1 MLEVR
6 TILSVNQEG
15 SSSSNAQISWPVAGE
30 INLAAFSIT
39 DEVKDF
45 SYSFSK
51 ELLSLM

>member
-15 SSSSNAQISWPVAGE
+15 SGSNPHISWLVAGE
-30 INLAAFSIT
+30 RNLAAFSIT